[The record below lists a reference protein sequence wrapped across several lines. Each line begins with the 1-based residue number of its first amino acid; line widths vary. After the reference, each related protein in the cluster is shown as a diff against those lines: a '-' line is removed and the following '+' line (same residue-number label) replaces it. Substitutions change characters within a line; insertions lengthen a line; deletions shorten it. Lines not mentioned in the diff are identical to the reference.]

1 MLPPG
6 VETGGQ
12 EEEEREVSGCE
23 VVGSVQP
30 AGGSGQEG
38 AGDKGS
44 PTEHNS
50 CGETVFSFT
59 L

>member
-12 EEEEREVSGCE
+12 EEEEREVSGCK
-23 VVGSVQP
+23 VISSVQP
-30 AGGSGQEG
+30 CGGSGQEG

-50 CGETVFSFT
+50 CRE
-59 L
+59 